1 MHKALFLT
9 AAALALP
16 IPAAARAPADTI
28 LFDAHIATQDD
39 ARHQAD
45 ALAVRGDRL
54 VAVGSRA
61 AVMAWRGPHT
71 RVIDAHGRRVVPG
84 LVDAHLHPPLGLY
97 PLAICD
103 LNNAPHSLAE
113 LSAIVHDC
121 VARYHPAPGAWLNV
135 AQWNYASDNATSAG
149 FETIRKALDRAAPD
163 IPVQLVGSDF
173 HHGAYN
179 SAALAL
185 AHDDAG
191 TRIGLTAAT
200 LAGPLHGYATFVGVD
215 ARGEPDG
222 RVNETARMT
231 MPGPTLIHG
240 VFDVVMRAPEK
251 TVEALNSAGIT
262 AIQDAAV
269 TIGDNDRLY
278 TALEKSG
285 RLTVHVNML
294 PLIGGDTIALGG
306 RMPGGGPLPLDQALA
321 AVTAFRARFAQ
332 DPLIRVTGI
341 KMFVDGVLEA
351 NPLAVPPTMP
361 NSPSLK
367 PYLQP
372 IFRSE
377 GGDVRVV
384 GYVDPDGAACRGW
397 AATSDHGDA
406 AKAAFLAA
414 QGYHPDQ
421 CARVSGAFVNPPAFL
436 NPAVA
441 AMHHAGFDV
450 HLHAIGDGAVAAA
463 IDAIEAARAAD
474 PGFVSRDAIA
484 HLQIVSDRDIA
495 RAGRDHIIGVYTL
508 SWAGHEAGGDIDV
521 VPFVENVLV
530 NGRMDMAQ
538 PDGYYDRHAYPAKSM
553 LAAGGVLAAGSDA
566 PVSQRGPIPFVNMA
580 MAVTRANHGQPVLGP
595 QERLTIGEELDA
607 YTRGGAFAL
616 RRETEIGS
624 LEPGKSADFVM
635 LDRDIL
641 AVPASEIADTRVL
654 QTWFRGRLV
663 YTAKP

>member
-1 MHKALFLT
+1 MTPKLPLT
-9 AAALALP
+9 AAALALL
-16 IPAAARAPADTI
+16 IPTLAMARAPADTI
-28 LFDAHIATQDD
+28 VFDARIATQDD
-39 ARHQAD
+39 AHDQAD

-61 AVMAWRGPHT
+61 AVLAWRGPHT
-71 RVIDAHGRRVVPG
+71 RMIDAHGRRIVPG

-103 LNNAPHSLAE
+103 LDNAAHSLAE
-113 LSAIVHDC
+113 LSTIVRDC
-121 VARYHPAPGAWLNV
+121 VARYHPAPGTWLNV
-135 AQWNYASDNATSAG
+135 AQWNYAADNATSAG
-149 FETIRKALDRAAPD
+149 FATIRQALDKAAPD

-191 TRIGLTAAT
+191 TRIGLSAAT
-200 LAGPLHGYATFVGVD
+200 LAGPLHDYATFVGVD

-240 VFDVVMRAPEK
+240 VFDVVMQAPEK

-278 TALEKSG
+278 TALERSG
-285 RLTVHVNML
+285 HLTVRVNML

-306 RMPGGGPLPLDQALA
+306 KPLPLDQALT

-361 NSPSLK
+361 NSPALH

-372 IFRSE
+372 IFRSD
-377 GGDVRVV
+377 GGPVRVT

-397 AATSDHGDA
+397 AAAGDHGDA

-463 IDAIEAARAAD
+463 IDAIEAARVAD
-474 PGFVSRDAIA
+474 PGFISRDAIA

-508 SWAGHEAGGDIDV
+508 SWAGHEAEGDINV

-530 NGRMDMAQ
+530 DGHMDLAQ
-538 PDGYYDRHAYPAKSM
+538 PDGYYDRHAYPAQSM
-553 LAAGGVLAAGSDA
+553 LKAGGVLAAGSDA

-580 MAVTRANHGQPVLGP
+580 MAVTRTNPGQPVLGP
-595 QERLTIGEELDA
+595 QERLTIGQELDA

-616 RRETEIGS
+616 RREAEIGS
-624 LEPGKSADFVM
+624 LEVGKSADFVM

-641 AVPASEIADTRVL
+641 AVDPAQIAETRVL

-663 YTAKP
+663 YSARP

>member
-1 MHKALFLT
+1 MSPKLALL
-9 AAALALP
+9 ALALLP
-16 IPAAARAPADTI
+16 GWAMARPLPADTI
-28 LFDAHIATQDD
+28 LFDARIATQDD
-39 ARHQAD
+39 AHHQAD

-71 RVIDAHGRRVVPG
+71 RMIDAHGRRVIPG

-103 LNNAPHSLAE
+103 LDNAAHSLAE
-113 LSAIVHDC
+113 LSTIVRDC

-135 AQWNYASDNATSAG
+135 AQWNYAADNATSAG
-149 FETIRKALDRAAPD
+149 FATIRQALDRAAPD
-163 IPVQLVGSDF
+163 NPVQLVGSDF

-191 TRIGLTAAT
+191 TRIGLSAAT
-200 LAGPLHGYATFVGVD
+200 LAEPLHPYATFVGVD

-231 MPGPTLIHG
+231 MPGPTLIQG

-278 TALEKSG
+278 TTLERSG
-285 RLTVHVNML
+285 HLTVRVNML

-306 RMPGGGPLPLDQALA
+306 KPLPLDQALT
-321 AVTAFRARFAQ
+321 AVTAFRARFAH

-372 IFRSE
+372 IFRSD
-377 GGDVRVV
+377 GGQVRVV
-384 GYVDPDGAACRGW
+384 GYVDPDGPACRDW
-397 AATSDHGDA
+397 AKADHSDA

-436 NPAVA
+436 DPAVA

-474 PGFVSRDAIA
+474 PSFVSRDAIA

-495 RAGRDHIIGVYTL
+495 RAGRDHIVGVYTL

-521 VPFVENVLV
+521 VPFVENVLA
-530 NGRMDMAQ
+530 GGKMDMAQ

-553 LAAGGVLAAGSDA
+553 LRAGGVLAAGSDA

-580 MAVTRANHGQPVLGP
+580 MAVTRTNPGEPVLGP

-616 RRETEIGS
+616 RREDQIGS

-641 AVPASEIADTRVL
+641 AVDPAAIAQTRVL

-663 YTAKP
+663 YSAKP